1 MIPVARRA
9 AGSLILVFAIWSMPL
24 LAQEVRVDADTS
36 ARAQVLVLGTYHM
49 ANPGQDVFNT
59 EADDVLAP
67 KRQAEIAEVVEVL
80 KRFRPTKIAMEAE
93 FSNDAVARR
102 YQEYLD
108 GEWELG
114 RNESQQIGFRLA
126 GELGH
131 ETVYPVDVDGDF
143 PWPRL
148 SDYAKANGLKEEF
161 QALLEEVE
169 ERVDAQS
176 AYLASHTVLE
186 TLLFM
191 NADERV
197 AGDVGFYYRQVHFGE
212 PWNWAGADLLTSW
225 FERNI
230 RIHSNV
236 VDLVDSPDE
245 RILVIFGAGHLGWLR
260 ENVASDPTLRLRK
273 LGEFVR

>member
-1 MIPVARRA
+1 MIPAARRA
-9 AGSLILVFAIWSMPL
+9 AGSLILVCVACSTPVF
-24 LAQEVRVDADTS
+24 AQEAGVEADTS

-67 KRQAEIAEVVEVL
+67 KRQAEIAELVEVL
-80 KRFRPTKIAMEAE
+80 ERFRPTKVAVEAD
-93 FSNDAVARR
+93 FDNDAVARR
-102 YQEYLD
+102 YEEYLA
-108 GEWELG
+108 GERELT
-114 RNESQQIGFRLA
+114 RNETEQIGFRLA
-126 GELGH
+126 GEMGH
-131 ETVYPVDVDGDF
+131 ETVYPVDVDGEF
-143 PWPRL
+143 PFPRL
-148 SDYAKANGLKEEF
+148 SDYAEANGLNEEF
-161 QALLEEVE
+161 QALLAETR
-169 ERVDAQS
+169 ERVEAQS
-176 AYLASHTVLE
+176 AYLASHSVLE
-186 TLLFM
+186 TLLAM
-191 NADERV
+191 NDDERV
-197 AGDVGFYYRQVHFGE
+197 AGDVGSYYRLVHFGE

>member
-1 MIPVARRA
+1 MPTARRA
-9 AGSLILVFAIWSMPL
+9 AGSLILLSVLWSMSV
-24 LAQEVRVDADTS
+24 LAQETERDPDPS
-36 ARAQVLVLGTYHM
+36 ARAEVLVLGVYHM

-80 KRFRPTKIAMEAE
+80 KRFRPTKIAVEAK

-102 YQEYLD
+102 YQEYMA
-108 GEWELG
+108 GEWELQ

-131 ETVYPVDVDGDF
+131 ETVYPVDVDGEF

-148 SDYAKANGLKEEF
+148 VDYARANGLNDEF
-161 QALLEEVE
+161 QALRTELGEQV
-169 ERVDAQS
+169 AAGS

-186 TLLFM
+186 ALLAM
-191 NADERV
+191 NAEERV
-197 AGDVGFYYRQVHFGE
+197 AEDVGFYYRWVHFGE
-212 PWNWAGADLLTSW
+212 PWNWAGADLLTAW

-236 VDLVDSPDE
+236 VDLVESSDE

-260 ENVASDPTLRLRK
+260 QNVAGDPTLRLRK
-273 LGEFVR
+273 LEEFVR

>member
-1 MIPVARRA
+1 MISAARRA
-9 AGSLILVFAIWSMPL
+9 ATSLILACVAWTTPL
-24 LAQEVRVDADTS
+24 LAQDAGDDAEPP

-80 KRFRPTKIAMEAE
+80 RRFRPTKVAVEAE

-102 YQEYLD
+102 YREYLD

-131 ETVYPVDVDGDF
+131 ETIHPVDVDGEF

-148 SDYAKANGLKEEF
+148 VDYARAHGLDDEF
-161 QALLEEVE
+161 QALLAETEARVE
-169 ERVDAQS
+169 AQS
-176 AYLASHTVLE
+176 AHLASHTVLE
-186 TLLFM
+186 ALLAM

-197 AGDVGFYYRQVHFGE
+197 AEDVGLYYRGVHFGE

-236 VDLVDSPDE
+236 VDLVESPEE

-260 ENVASDPTLRLRK
+260 ANVAADPTLRLRK

>member
-1 MIPVARRA
+1 M
-9 AGSLILVFAIWSMPL
+9 FALSVICSMPV
-24 LAQEVRVDADTS
+24 LAQEVGVDADPP
-36 ARAQVLVLGTYHM
+36 ARAEVLVLGSYHM

-59 EADDVLAP
+59 EADDVLAT
-67 KRQAEIAEVVEVL
+67 KRQAEIAELIEVL
-80 KRFRPTKIAMEAE
+80 KRFRPTKVAIESK

-102 YQEYLD
+102 YREYLA
-108 GEWELG
+108 GEWELQ

-131 ETVYPVDVDGDF
+131 ETVYPVDVDGEF

-148 SDYAKANGLKEEF
+148 VDHAKANGLYDEF
-161 QALLEEVE
+161 QAL
-169 ERVDAQS
+169 QS
-176 AYLASHTVLE
+176 ELGEGVAAGSAHLASHTVLE
-186 TLLFM
+186 ALLAM

-197 AGDVGFYYRQVHFGE
+197 AEDVGFYYRWVHFGE

-260 ENVASDPTLRLRK
+260 EFVARDPTLRLRK
-273 LGEFVR
+273 LREFVR